1 MLSEDGSIEIGFGL
15 AIAFFGFIA
24 PLFMGGSIWQNMT
37 SMGSLTVFFAGVALI
52 IYGRYLRRKSRRE
65 SDERIRR
72 NVAEHLERASQSS
85 QLDNTWRDGGAS

>member
-15 AIAFFGFIA
+15 ALAFFGFIA
-24 PLFMGGSIWQNMT
+24 PLFKEGSIWQNMT

-65 SDERIRR
+65 SEERIRR
-72 NVAEHLERASQSS
+72 KLAEHLERASRSS
-85 QLDNTWRDGGAS
+85 RADNTWRDGGAS

>member
-37 SMGSLTVFFAGVALI
+37 SMGPLTVFVAGVALI
-52 IYGRYLRRKSRRE
+52 VYGRYLRRKSQRE
-65 SDERIRR
+65 SDERLRR
-72 NVAEHLERASQSS
+72 KIAEHLAHPSQSS
-85 QLDNTWRDGGAS
+85 HIDRP

>member
-37 SMGSLTVFFAGVALI
+37 SMGSLTVFFAGIALI

-65 SDERIRR
+65 SEERIRR
-72 NVAEHLERASQSS
+72 KLAEHLERASRSS
-85 QLDNTWRDGGAS
+85 RVDNT